1 MRLYHSPLQDHRKFR
16 GLIPII
22 MIAIPLAL
30 SAFTHLW
37 NPIGFPYIHGDES
50 HYLRRT
56 MHTMQGLG
64 PQESKTEFERPYD
77 HPYFGQLFMGGVFSA
92 IGYPYF
98 IDISSSS
105 LEGLRASVEQL
116 YLYPRML
123 MGILAV
129 VDTFLI
135 YKITE
140 RRYTRNAAFV
150 GSVLFAVMPL
160 TWLTR
165 RVVLESIFL
174 PFILSSILCALYL
187 CQPQLKNTNANKN
200 KFFDTTRTIDKYLPR
215 GWILIITS
223 GLFLGLAIFT
233 KMTAIMMIPL
243 VLYLIFVNSNKS
255 FKALRLWFLPVVIIP
270 MIWPAYALISG
281 QIQDWADG
289 VSWQADRDGRGLYRS
304 FLSIFNMDPL
314 LCVIGLSSIILATA
328 IKRDVFFIL
337 WLVPF
342 LLFYSLIPFIQHFHW
357 ILLLPVLCMATG
369 VVVAELLKWLST
381 KKKLLFLD
389 SDYIVL
395 FQPYSYLDLL
405 VLPF

>member
-1 MRLYHSPLQDHRKFR
+1 MRLYHSLHQNHRKYM

-22 MIAIPLAL
+22 MIVIPLSL

-56 MHTMQGLG
+56 MHTLQGLG
-64 PQESKTEFERPYD
+64 PQESKTEFNRPYD
-77 HPYFGQLFMGGVFSA
+77 HPYFGQLFMGGIFGA
-92 IGYPYF
+92 IGYPHF
-98 IDISSSS
+98 IDISDSS
-105 LEGLRASVEQL
+105 LEGLRWSIEQL

-140 RRYTRNAAFV
+140 RRYSRNAAFV

-174 PFILSSILCALYL
+174 PFILSSILCALYF
-187 CQPQLKNTNANKN
+187 CQPRLKDTNDNTN
-200 KFFDTTRTIDKYLPR
+200 KFFNPTKTISKYLPN
-215 GWILIITS
+215 GWILIFTS

-233 KMTAIMMIPL
+233 KITAIMMIPL
-243 VLYLIFVNSNKS
+243 LLYLIFMRSNKS
-255 FKALRLWFLPVVIIP
+255 FKALRLWFLPVIIIP
-270 MIWPAYALISG
+270 MIWPTYALVSG
-281 QIQDWADG
+281 QLQDWIDG

-304 FLSIFNMDPL
+304 FLSIFSMDPL
-314 LCVIGLSSIILATA
+314 LCVIGLSSISINNSNKKGR
-328 IKRDVFFIL
+328 I
-337 WLVPF
+337 
-342 LLFYSLIPFIQHFHW
+342 FYSLASSFPVV
-357 ILLLPVLCMATG
+357 LLIDIIHA
-369 VVVAELLKWLST
+369 AFS
-381 KKKLLFLD
+381 
-389 SDYIVL
+389 
-395 FQPYSYLDLL
+395 LDLIVTRAMHGNRCRHL
-405 VLPF
+405 RTTEMAYHQEKNLF